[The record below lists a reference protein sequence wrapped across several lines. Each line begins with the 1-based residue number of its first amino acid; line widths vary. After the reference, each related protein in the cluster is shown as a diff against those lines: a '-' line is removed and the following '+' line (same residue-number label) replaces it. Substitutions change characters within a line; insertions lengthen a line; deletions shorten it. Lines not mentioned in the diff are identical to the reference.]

1 MAKKISQNQRV
12 TQVVKIVLGDLKKPK
27 KKKKRKKTKP
37 KMRSVL
43 DVARNP
49 RPYEIPLYYPPF
61 PAVMNNQPKQPS
73 VQKAVE
79 SVLRNY
85 NDVNTAELKRL
96 RGDFTAYRQEAQTAF
111 KQKVAYPKTT
121 TAVAEPPSITPS
133 ITPSIE
139 PSITPVGAASAVAE
153 PPSETESVIMEK
165 AGAGAGRL
173 TEPEMTTDTAFSPTD
188 VSDFEGITSG
198 TEVGVPARKKV
209 GFMDL
214 TSGEESDF
222 APRATQKERQIRR
235 DTKSMKEIKKELREA
250 GIGGY
255 SGMKQSELYRFAVKS
270 GIEINR

>member
-43 DVARNP
+43 DVVRNP

-61 PAVMNNQPKQPS
+61 PSVINNQPKQPS

-111 KQKVAYPKTT
+111 KQRVAYPKTT
-121 TAVAEPPSITPS
+121 TALVEP
-133 ITPSIE
+133 PSIE
-139 PSITPVGAASAVAE
+139 PSITPVVAE

-165 AGAGAGRL
+165 AGAGAGKL
-173 TEPEMTTDTAFSPTD
+173 TELEMTD
-188 VSDFEGITSG
+188 VSDFEGLTSG
-198 TEVGVPARKKV
+198 TEIKVPARKKV

-235 DTKSMKEIKKELREA
+235 NTKSMKEIKKELREA

>member
-43 DVARNP
+43 DVVRNP

-61 PAVMNNQPKQPS
+61 PSVINNQPKQPS

-111 KQKVAYPKTT
+111 KQRVAYPKTT
-121 TAVAEPPSITPS
+121 TALVEP
-133 ITPSIE
+133 PSIE
-139 PSITPVGAASAVAE
+139 PSITPVVAE

-165 AGAGAGRL
+165 AGAGAGKL
-173 TEPEMTTDTAFSPTD
+173 TEPEMTD
-188 VSDFEGITSG
+188 VSDFEGLTSG
-198 TEVGVPARKKV
+198 TEIKVPARKKV

-235 DTKSMKEIKKELREA
+235 NTKSMKEIKKELREA

>member
-1 MAKKISQNQRV
+1 MVKKISQNQRV

-43 DVARNP
+43 DVVRNP

-61 PAVMNNQPKQPS
+61 PSVINNQPKQPS

-111 KQKVAYPKTT
+111 KQRVAYPKTT
-121 TAVAEPPSITPS
+121 TALVEP
-133 ITPSIE
+133 PSIE
-139 PSITPVGAASAVAE
+139 PSITPVVAE

-165 AGAGAGRL
+165 AGAGAGKL
-173 TEPEMTTDTAFSPTD
+173 TEPEMTD
-188 VSDFEGITSG
+188 VSDFEGLTSG
-198 TEVGVPARKKV
+198 TEIKVPARKKV

>member
-1 MAKKISQNQRV
+1 MVKKISQNQRV

-61 PAVMNNQPKQPS
+61 PSVINNQPKQPS

-111 KQKVAYPKTT
+111 KQRVAYPKTT
-121 TAVAEPPSITPS
+121 TALVEP
-133 ITPSIE
+133 PSIE
-139 PSITPVGAASAVAE
+139 PSITPVVAE

-165 AGAGAGRL
+165 AGAGAGKL
-173 TEPEMTTDTAFSPTD
+173 TEPEMTD
-188 VSDFEGITSG
+188 VSDFEGLTSG
-198 TEVGVPARKKV
+198 TEMEVPARKKV

-235 DTKSMKEIKKELREA
+235 NTKSMKEIKKELREA

>member
-1 MAKKISQNQRV
+1 MVKKISQNQRV

-61 PAVMNNQPKQPS
+61 PSVINNQPKQPS

-111 KQKVAYPKTT
+111 KQRVAYPKTT
-121 TAVAEPPSITPS
+121 TALVEP
-133 ITPSIE
+133 PSIE
-139 PSITPVGAASAVAE
+139 PSITPVVAE

-165 AGAGAGRL
+165 AGAGAGKL
-173 TEPEMTTDTAFSPTD
+173 TEPEMTD
-188 VSDFEGITSG
+188 VSDFEGLTSG
-198 TEVGVPARKKV
+198 TEIKVPARKKV

-235 DTKSMKEIKKELREA
+235 NTKSMKEIKKELREA

>member
-1 MAKKISQNQRV
+1 MVKKISQNQRV

-61 PAVMNNQPKQPS
+61 PSVINNQPKQPS

-111 KQKVAYPKTT
+111 KQRVAYPKTT
-121 TAVAEPPSITPS
+121 TALVEP
-133 ITPSIE
+133 PSIE
-139 PSITPVGAASAVAE
+139 PSITPVVAE

-165 AGAGAGRL
+165 AGAGAGKL
-173 TEPEMTTDTAFSPTD
+173 TEPEMTD
-188 VSDFEGITSG
+188 VSDFEGLTSG

-235 DTKSMKEIKKELREA
+235 NTKSMKEIKKEMREA

>member
-1 MAKKISQNQRV
+1 MVKKISQNQRV

-61 PAVMNNQPKQPS
+61 PSVINNQPKQPS

-111 KQKVAYPKTT
+111 KQRVAYPKTT
-121 TAVAEPPSITPS
+121 TALVEP
-133 ITPSIE
+133 PSIE
-139 PSITPVGAASAVAE
+139 PSITPVVAE
-153 PPSETESVIMEK
+153 PSSETESVIMEK
-165 AGAGAGRL
+165 AGAGAGKL

-188 VSDFEGITSG
+188 VSDFEGLTSG
-198 TEVGVPARKKV
+198 TEMEVPARKKV

-235 DTKSMKEIKKELREA
+235 NTKSMKEIKKELREA

>member
-1 MAKKISQNQRV
+1 MVKKISQNQRV

-61 PAVMNNQPKQPS
+61 PSVINNQPKQPS

-111 KQKVAYPKTT
+111 KQRVAYPKTT
-121 TAVAEPPSITPS
+121 TALVEP
-133 ITPSIE
+133 PSIE
-139 PSITPVGAASAVAE
+139 PSITPVVAE

-165 AGAGAGRL
+165 AGAGAGKL
-173 TEPEMTTDTAFSPTD
+173 TEPEMTD
-188 VSDFEGITSG
+188 VSDFEGLTSG

-235 DTKSMKEIKKELREA
+235 NTKSMKEIKKELREA

>member
-1 MAKKISQNQRV
+1 MVKKISQNQRV

-111 KQKVAYPKTT
+111 KQRVAYPKTT
-121 TAVAEPPSITPS
+121 TALVEP
-133 ITPSIE
+133 PSIE
-139 PSITPVGAASAVAE
+139 PSITPVVAE
-153 PPSETESVIMEK
+153 PSSETESVIMEK
-165 AGAGAGRL
+165 AGAGAGKL
-173 TEPEMTTDTAFSPTD
+173 TEPEMTD
-188 VSDFEGITSG
+188 VSDFEGLTSG
-198 TEVGVPARKKV
+198 TEIKVPARKKV

-235 DTKSMKEIKKELREA
+235 NTKSMKEIKKELREA

>member
-1 MAKKISQNQRV
+1 MVKKISQNQRV

-61 PAVMNNQPKQPS
+61 PSVINNQPKQPS

-111 KQKVAYPKTT
+111 KQRVAYPKTT
-121 TAVAEPPSITPS
+121 TALVEP
-133 ITPSIE
+133 PSIE
-139 PSITPVGAASAVAE
+139 PSITPVVAE
-153 PPSETESVIMEK
+153 PSSETESVIMEK
-165 AGAGAGRL
+165 AGAGAGKL
-173 TEPEMTTDTAFSPTD
+173 TEPEMTD
-188 VSDFEGITSG
+188 VSDFEGLTSG

-235 DTKSMKEIKKELREA
+235 NTKSMKEIKKELREA